1 MTTLKK
7 IGYVQTS
14 PVFGDKVTN
23 FREVEHLI
31 KNLAVDLL
39 VLPELFATGYA
50 FQSTSEA
57 ADVAEGPNGETAIF
71 LQNLAQSTG
80 AIVVGGFVE
89 QNKSHPQ
96 KIFNSAMLVSD
107 QEILGIYQKTHLF
120 YKEKLWFTPGESG
133 FHVFET
139 RGMKI
144 GMMICFDWIFPE
156 SVRTLALQ
164 GAEIIAH
171 PANLVLPYCQKAM
184 TTRCLCNKVIAVT
197 ANRIGTENRGE
208 DAFTF
213 TGASQVT
220 SEGGDVLRSAPVDQ
234 TSVEFVQIDLV
245 PIHDK
250 KLNSF
255 NDLHQDRRVSLYEK
269 KN

>member
-1 MTTLKK
+1 
-7 IGYVQTS
+7 
-14 PVFGDKVTN
+14 
-23 FREVEHLI
+23 
-31 KNLAVDLL
+31 
-39 VLPELFATGYA
+39 
-50 FQSTSEA
+50 
-57 ADVAEGPNGETAIF
+57 
-71 LQNLAQSTG
+71 
-80 AIVVGGFVE
+80 
-89 QNKSHPQ
+89 
-96 KIFNSAMLVSD
+96 
-107 QEILGIYQKTHLF
+107 
-120 YKEKLWFTPGESG
+120 
-133 FHVFET
+133 
-139 RGMKI
+139 
-144 GMMICFDWIFPE
+144 
-156 SVRTLALQ
+156 
-164 GAEIIAH
+164 
-171 PANLVLPYCQKAM
+171 M